1 MQDADGEKVAE
12 GCVFEALRL
21 PVCRCRLAHRPLGRG
36 PASVPQCNYATCF
49 TAGVKQ
55 RKSLDSAYKTDRTRD
70 SLGLPA
76 SRYEDKGLPER
87 VSRPGRDEG
96 EEAIHQGTMEASG
109 LPNVSEC
116 KVCMCILTTVCH
128 AAGAYRSW
136 ELEEPIPRS
145 QGTPAGLGGDER
157 CAISMKSGG

>member
-1 MQDADGEKVAE
+1 MPTLGMPSGSRVNRRAPSPCVGYHTLHTLGDVPTPALWEADALE
-12 GCVFEALRL
+12 
-21 PVCRCRLAHRPLGRG
+21 
-36 PASVPQCNYATCF
+36 T
-49 TAGVKQ
+49 T
-55 RKSLDSAYKTDRTRD
+55 
-70 SLGLPA
+70 LGLPA